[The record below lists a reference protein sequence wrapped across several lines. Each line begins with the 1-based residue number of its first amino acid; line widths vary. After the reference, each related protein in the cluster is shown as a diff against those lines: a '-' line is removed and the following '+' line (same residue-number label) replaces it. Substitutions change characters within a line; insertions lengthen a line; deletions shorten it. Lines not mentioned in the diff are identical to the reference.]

1 MGIFSAFSGLISDI
15 SEGFG
20 GLFDSGRTANIDGAS
35 MNGNGN
41 AFDTTEFESSPM
53 VNIDGTPMMGDV
65 DINGNTYGITES
77 DVGADSFLSSPPS
90 FDDSFLGTTMDTESS
105 LTMDD
110 SFLSGCGA
118 DDTFGSDSM
127 FDNDT
132 FSSSWDD

>member
-65 DINGNTYGITES
+65 DIKGNPYGVTES
-77 DVGADSFLSSPPS
+77 DVTTDHEFSSDSLSSDDSFLS
-90 FDDSFLGTTMDTESS
+90 TMTDTESS
-105 LTMDD
+105 LTMNDNFM
-110 SFLSGCGA
+110 SECN
-118 DDTFGSDSM
+118 SDSM

-132 FSSSWDD
+132 FSSGWDD